1 MNVII
6 DSVKKRLIQ
15 IIVLT
20 AFLPFYNSG
29 TLFSQPFKL
38 FGVSDLVRVFE
49 DGYNLPP
56 QTNSINIFGIR
67 GEIISGQFIIHTK
80 KDLENVSLEISA
92 FENQLSGKTL
102 NKDIAE
108 LNFVGSVSLT
118 ENTPNQPM
126 SVLTR
131 TAPAKF
137 PDYLMSE
144 KEINILKKKYQ
155 SVWLTVQI
163 PENAESG
170 TFSGKV
176 TVKSNIGEQTLP
188 VNLTIFPLNMPEER
202 NLKVTEW
209 YNTRNFSK
217 VHGINEQ
224 YSPEWFA
231 MLKKYAENMVEHRQ
245 NVFRVPAGTIEI
257 YKSATDGLEFDFTR
271 FDQIA
276 EIFWSTGKMDYLE
289 TGEFARFGPEGWVDE
304 KIFPGDFN
312 VKDLSSGNL
321 ISLPGEKVLPILL
334 PALESHLR
342 QKGWLNKTLF
352 HVKDEPSQHNVL
364 SWIEFSR
371 YIHNHAPDLKR
382 IDAVETPYLLDDIE
396 IVVPKLDHFNSWYD
410 TYKKA
415 PDKGVELWFY
425 TVGIFQGSLLPNK
438 TIDMPLIDSRIMHWL
453 NYKYDAKGYLHW
465 GWNAWNENP
474 FHETGKHIGDGWHVY
489 PAKNGVMNSLRWEQ
503 MRNGIQDYEC
513 FLMLEKRIS
522 TLKDSLGAKFKW
534 IDPKHRSKEILDQ
547 VVKGFTDKTNDPD
560 IFYKIKLELL
570 KELLEFDISPMI
582 YFQTEPA
589 AGSTLTEHSSVAAYG
604 WTEPGTK
611 VIINGN
617 EIPVNNDGLFLTQF
631 GGDFIDKRK
640 LPLGNKITIIAVN
653 EKGKKE
659 INRIFIIK

>member
-1 MNVII
+1 MNVITG
-6 DSVKKRLIQ
+6 SVKKRLIQ

-29 TLFSQPFKL
+29 ILLSQPFKL

-49 DGYNLPP
+49 DGYNLPS

-80 KDLENVSLEISA
+80 KDLENVSLEISS
-92 FENQLSGKTL
+92 FKNQLSGKTL

-108 LNFVGSVSLT
+108 LNFVGSVTLT
-118 ENTPNQPM
+118 ENTPNQPPGT
-126 SVLTR
+126 LTR
-131 TAPAKF
+131 IAPAKF
-137 PDYLMSE
+137 PDYLMIE
-144 KEINILKKKYQ
+144 KQINILKKKYQ
-155 SVWLTVQI
+155 SVWLTVHI
-163 PENAESG
+163 PQNAESG
-170 TFSGKV
+170 TYDGKV
-176 TVKSNIGEQTLP
+176 IVKSNIGEQTLP

-217 VHGINEQ
+217 VHGIDEQ

-257 YKSATDGLEFDFTR
+257 YKSAADELEFDFTR

-276 EIFWSTGKMDYLE
+276 EVFWSTGKMDYLE

-304 KIFPGDFN
+304 KVILSDFN
-312 VKDLSSGNL
+312 VKDISSGNL
-321 ISLPGEKVLPILL
+321 ISLPGEKVLPIFL

-371 YIHNHAPDLKR
+371 YIHNHAHDLKR

-410 TYKKA
+410 TYRKA
-415 PDKGVELWFY
+415 PEKGVELWFY

-489 PAKNGVMNSLRWEQ
+489 PTKNGVMNSLRWEQ

-522 TLKDSLGAKFKW
+522 SLKDSLGAKFKW

-547 VVKGFTDKTNDPD
+547 VVKGFTEKSNDPD
-560 IFYKIKLELL
+560 IFYKAKQELL

-589 AGSTLTEHSSVAAYG
+589 AGSILTEHSSVAAYG

-640 LPLGNKITIIAVN
+640 LPLGNKITIIAIN